1 MEFKYELK
9 RMNVVKVTNDENT
22 RDTLIAQGY
31 ELIEKKEVDEGKI
44 NQLEEEINQL
54 TVEKLKELAKEKG
67 LEGYSKLPKDEL
79 IKLLEEN

>member
-1 MEFKYELK
+1 MEFKYELI

-31 ELIEKKEVDEGKI
+31 KLIEKEKVVED
-44 NQLEEEINQL
+44 INQL

-67 LEGYSKLPKDEL
+67 LEGYSKLSKDEL

>member
-9 RMNVVKVTNDENT
+9 RMNVVKVTNDDNA
-22 RDTLIAQGY
+22 RDRLIAQGFKLV
-31 ELIEKKEVDEGKI
+31 EGKKESFAGD
-44 NQLEEEINQL
+44 INQL

-67 LEGYSKLPKDEL
+67 LEGYSKLSKDEL